1 MGSGG
6 EVFSFTPSGGFVPS
20 SQVTVDAQTEI
31 LSLTQLRISGTSR
44 VLSLVLSFGRC
55 REKGVDCW
63 LWCWG
68 GGGRASQNLPRAAA
82 FPAHLFPTGTLQR
95 LPVKAGV
102 TTVYQCPQ
110 TKCQIP
116 FLAHDLAKQRQA
128 ASILLFLTT
137 TANLTPISLH
147 CHENLP

>member
-63 LWCWG
+63 LWCG
-68 GGGRASQNLPRAAA
+68 GGGGQGFPEPAKSSSFPSSPLPDGDAAA
-82 FPAHLFPTGTLQR
+82 PARQSWCHYCLSVSTDQMPDSVSGT
-95 LPVKAGV
+95 
-102 TTVYQCPQ
+102 
-110 TKCQIP
+110 
-116 FLAHDLAKQRQA
+116 
-128 ASILLFLTT
+128 
-137 TANLTPISLH
+137 
-147 CHENLP
+147 